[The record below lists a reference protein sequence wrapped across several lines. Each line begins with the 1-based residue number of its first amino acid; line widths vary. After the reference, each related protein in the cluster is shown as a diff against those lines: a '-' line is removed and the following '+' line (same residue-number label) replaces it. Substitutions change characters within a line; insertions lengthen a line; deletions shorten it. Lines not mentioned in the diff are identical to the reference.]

1 MSGYTVINILD
12 MLETVG
18 EDELSSILSD
28 FSCPRNREI
37 EQFIHNNAIEFAKRK
52 MSITHLVFGDDAR
65 LIAYFTLTHKPS
77 SVDGQVLSKTSRKKL
92 EMHARMDESI
102 RAYSVSAYLIAQFGK
117 NYGVDGGHSI
127 SGDELMDMAFDVLE
141 RVQRQIGGGVVFLE
155 CEDNPVLLKFYQNGH
170 NRFRLFG
177 ERYSEREQIQYLKLL
192 RFF

>member
-12 MLETVG
+12 MLETIG
-18 EDELSSILSD
+18 EDELSSILFD
-28 FSCPRNREI
+28 FSCPMNPEI
-37 EQFIHNNAIEFAKRK
+37 EHFIHNNAIEFAKRK
-52 MSITHLVFGDDAR
+52 MSITHLVFDGDAR
-65 LIAYFTLTHKPS
+65 LVAYFTLTHKPS
-77 SVDGQVLSKTSRKKL
+77 SVDGRVLSKTSRKKL

-102 RAYSVSAYLIAQFGK
+102 QAYSVSAYLIAQFGK

-141 RVQRQIGGGVVFLE
+141 RVQRHIGGGVVFLE
-155 CEDNPVLLKFYQNGH
+155 CEDNPALLKFYQNDH

-177 ERYSEREQIQYLKLL
+177 ERYSEREQVKYLKLL

>member
-12 MLETVG
+12 MMETVG

-28 FSCPRNREI
+28 FSCPRNPEI
-37 EQFIHNNAIEFAKRK
+37 EHFIHNNAIEFAKRK
-52 MSITHLVFGDDAR
+52 MSITHLVFDSDAR

-102 RAYSVSAYLIAQFGK
+102 QAYSVSAYLIAQFGK

-127 SGDELMDMAFDVLE
+127 SGDELMDMVFDVLE

-155 CEDNPVLLKFYQNGH
+155 CEDNPVLLKFYQNDH

-177 ERYSEREQIQYLKLL
+177 ERYSEREQVKYLKLL

>member
-12 MLETVG
+12 MLETIG
-18 EDELSSILSD
+18 EDELSSILFD
-28 FSCPRNREI
+28 FSCPMNLEI
-37 EQFIHNNAIEFAKRK
+37 EHFIHNNAIEFEKRK
-52 MSITHLVFGDDAR
+52 MSITHLVFDGDAR
-65 LIAYFTLTHKPS
+65 LVAYFTLTHKPS
-77 SVDGQVLSKTSRKKL
+77 SVDGRVLSKTSRKKL

-102 RAYSVSAYLIAQFGK
+102 QAYSVSAYLIAQFGK

-141 RVQRQIGGGVVFLE
+141 RVQRHIGGGVVFLE
-155 CEDNPVLLKFYQNGH
+155 CEDNPALLKFYQNDH

-177 ERYSEREQIQYLKLL
+177 ERYSEREQVKYLKLL

>member
-1 MSGYTVINILD
+1 

-28 FSCPRNREI
+28 FSCPRNPEI
-37 EQFIHNNAIEFAKRK
+37 EHFIHNNAIEFAKRK
-52 MSITHLVFGDDAR
+52 MSITHLVFDSDAR

-102 RAYSVSAYLIAQFGK
+102 QAYSVSAYLIAQFGK

-127 SGDELMDMAFDVLE
+127 SGNELMDMAFDVLE

-155 CEDNPVLLKFYQNGH
+155 CEDNPVLLKFYQNDH

-177 ERYSEREQIQYLKLL
+177 ERYSEREQVKYLKLL

>member
-12 MLETVG
+12 MLETIG
-18 EDELSSILSD
+18 EDELSSILFD
-28 FSCPRNREI
+28 FSCPMNLEI
-37 EQFIHNNAIEFAKRK
+37 EHFIHNNAIEFAKRK
-52 MSITHLVFGDDAR
+52 MSITHLVFDGDAR
-65 LIAYFTLTHKPS
+65 LVAYFTLTHKPS
-77 SVDGQVLSKTSRKKL
+77 SVDGRVLSKTSRKKL

-102 RAYSVSAYLIAQFGK
+102 QAYSVSAYLIAQFGK

-141 RVQRQIGGGVVFLE
+141 RVQRHIGGGVVFLE
-155 CEDNPVLLKFYQNGH
+155 CEDNPALLKFYQNDH

-177 ERYSEREQIQYLKLL
+177 ERYSEREQVKYLKLL

>member
-1 MSGYTVINILD
+1 MSGYTVINLLD

-18 EDELSSILSD
+18 EDELGSILSD
-28 FSCPRNREI
+28 FSCPRNPEI
-37 EQFIHNNAIEFAKRK
+37 EHFLHNNAIEFAKRK
-52 MSITHLVFGDDAR
+52 MSITHLVFDSSAR
-65 LIAYFTLTHKPS
+65 LIAYFTLTHKSS

-92 EMHARMDESI
+92 EMHARMDESVQ
-102 RAYSVSAYLIAQFGK
+102 AYNVSAYLIAQFGK

-141 RVQRQIGGGVVFLE
+141 RVQREIGGGVVFLE
-155 CEDNPVLLKFYQNGH
+155 CEDNPVLLKFYQNDH

-177 ERYSEREQIQYLKLL
+177 ERYSEREQVKYLKLL

>member
-28 FSCPRNREI
+28 FSCPRNPEI
-37 EQFIHNNAIEFAKRK
+37 EHFIHNNAIEFAKRK
-52 MSITHLVFGDDAR
+52 MSITHLVFDSGAR

-102 RAYSVSAYLIAQFGK
+102 QAYSVSAYLIAQFGK

-155 CEDNPVLLKFYQNGH
+155 CEDNPVLLKFYQNDH

-177 ERYSEREQIQYLKLL
+177 ERYAEREQVKYLKLL

>member
-28 FSCPRNREI
+28 FSCPRNPEI
-37 EQFIHNNAIEFAKRK
+37 EHFIHNNAIEFAKGK
-52 MSITHLVFGDDAR
+52 MSITHLVFDGDAR

-102 RAYSVSAYLIAQFGK
+102 QAYSVSAYLIAQFGK

-127 SGDELMDMAFDVLE
+127 SVDELMDMAFDVLE
-141 RVQRQIGGGVVFLE
+141 RVQREIGGGVVFLE
-155 CEDNPVLLKFYQNGH
+155 CEDNPVLLKFYQNDH

-177 ERYSEREQIQYLKLL
+177 ERYSEREQVKYLKLL

>member
-28 FSCPRNREI
+28 FSCPRNPEI
-37 EQFIHNNAIEFAKRK
+37 EHFIHNNAIEFAKRK
-52 MSITHLVFGDDAR
+52 MSITHLVFDSDAR

-102 RAYSVSAYLIAQFGK
+102 QAYSVSAYLIAQFGK

-127 SGDELMDMAFDVLE
+127 SGDELMDMVFDVLE

-155 CEDNPVLLKFYQNGH
+155 CEDNPVLLKFYQNDH

-177 ERYSEREQIQYLKLL
+177 ERYSEREQVKYLKLL

>member
-28 FSCPRNREI
+28 FSCPRNPEI
-37 EQFIHNNAIEFAKRK
+37 EHFIHNNAIEFAKRK
-52 MSITHLVFGDDAR
+52 MSITHLVFDGDAR

-102 RAYSVSAYLIAQFGK
+102 QAYSVSAYLIAQFGK

-127 SGDELMDMAFDVLE
+127 SGDELMDMAFNVLE
-141 RVQRQIGGGVVFLE
+141 RVQREIGGGVVFLE
-155 CEDNPVLLKFYQNGH
+155 CEDNPVLLKFYQNDH

-177 ERYSEREQIQYLKLL
+177 ERYSEREQVKYLKLL

>member
-28 FSCPRNREI
+28 FSCPRNPEI
-37 EQFIHNNAIEFAKRK
+37 EHFIHNNAIEFAKRK
-52 MSITHLVFGDDAR
+52 MSITHLVFDGDAR

-102 RAYSVSAYLIAQFGK
+102 QAYSVSAYLIAQFGK

-141 RVQRQIGGGVVFLE
+141 RVQREIGGGVVFLE
-155 CEDNPVLLKFYQNGH
+155 CEDNPVLLKFYQNDH

-177 ERYSEREQIQYLKLL
+177 ERYSEREQVKYLKLL

>member
-1 MSGYTVINILD
+1 MSGYTIINILD

-28 FSCPRNREI
+28 FSCPRNPEI
-37 EQFIHNNAIEFAKRK
+37 EHFIHNNAIEFAKRK
-52 MSITHLVFGDDAR
+52 MSITHLVFDSDAR
-65 LIAYFTLTHKPS
+65 LISYFTLTHKPS

-102 RAYSVSAYLIAQFGK
+102 QAYSVSAYLIAQFGK

-127 SGDELMDMAFDVLE
+127 SGNELMDMAFDVLE

-155 CEDNPVLLKFYQNGH
+155 CEDNPVLLKFYQNDH

-177 ERYSEREQIQYLKLL
+177 ERYSEREQVKYLKLL

>member
-1 MSGYTVINILD
+1 MSGYTLINILD

-28 FSCPRNREI
+28 FSCPRNPEI
-37 EQFIHNNAIEFAKRK
+37 EHFIHNNAIEFAKRK
-52 MSITHLVFGDDAR
+52 MSITHLVFDGDAR

-77 SVDGQVLSKTSRKKL
+77 SVDGQVLSKTSRKKV

-102 RAYSVSAYLIAQFGK
+102 QAYSVSAYLIAQFGK

-141 RVQRQIGGGVVFLE
+141 RVQREIGGGVVFLE
-155 CEDNPVLLKFYQNGH
+155 CEDNPVLLKFYQNDH

-177 ERYSEREQIQYLKLL
+177 ERYSEREQVKYLKLL